1 MSDIGDQEPGPND
14 IDVVVVGSGMAGMAA
29 ALEAAAAGASVLL
42 VEGAPILGGS
52 SRLSN
57 GIMMAAGTSLQR
69 ASGLEDSPDELFQDY
84 LLANQWNVVPS
95 LVRRLVDELPDTFEW
110 IQDLGVLFAPDLIP
124 AGEERVPRGHAV
136 VGQGQGIVDV
146 LSRHVTRNPNIDIAL
161 GQRVDRLLVED
172 GTVVGVA
179 SGDDVIRA
187 GAVVLA
193 TGGFGGNPELWDR
206 YLPLAA
212 ANDAA
217 WYIAGEVPDAGDI
230 FKLVEPVN
238 AYIDGVD
245 RGGWVLCADFN
256 RDPQAYLPGWLVLVN
271 RSGRRFMDE
280 MAPYSV
286 VDPIVR
292 GQGNRVFAVFDHAA
306 KTSATADSIKAAT
319 KVNLEGVVRSHWL
332 EEVLDEQIEAGK
344 VKVGATLEDLAE
356 KLGIEPENLTG
367 TIERYNDDTRRGHDS
382 LFLKDGAHMVP
393 VAQAPFYGCELRL
406 SLIALTACG
415 PAIDPDAR
423 VLDNGQAHVRGLFAA
438 GECTGGTIGSLYLG
452 SGNSIAN
459 CLVYGRIAGRNAA
472 GLARGAADAT
482 AASTD
487 SDAAQAPVPA

>member
-1 MSDIGDQEPGPND
+1 MGELGND
-14 IDVVVVGSGMAGMAA
+14 VKAAKDVDVVVVGSGMAGMAA
-29 ALEAAAAGASVLL
+29 ALEAAGAGADVLL
-42 VEGAPILGGS
+42 VDGAGILGGS

-69 ASGLEDSPDELFQDY
+69 ASGLNDNPDELFQDY
-84 LLANQWNVVPS
+84 MLANQWNVVPS

-110 IQDLGVLFAPDLIP
+110 IQGLGVKFADELIP

-146 LSRHVTRNPNIDIAL
+146 LSSHVNRNPNIDVAL

-179 SGDDVIRA
+179 VGDDVVRA
-187 GAVVLA
+187 GAVLLA
-193 TGGFGGNPELWDR
+193 TGGFAGNPELHGK

-217 WYIAGEVPDAGDI
+217 WYIGGEVPTAGDI
-230 FKLVEPVN
+230 FRLVEPVN

-256 RDPQAYLPGWLVLVN
+256 HDPQAYLPGWLVLVN

-292 GQGNRVFAVFDHAA
+292 AQGNRVFAVFDHAA
-306 KTSATADSIKAAT
+306 KTRANADSIMAAT
-319 KVNLEGVVRSHWL
+319 KVNLEGVLRSHWL
-332 EEVLDEQIEAGK
+332 EEVLDEQVETGK
-344 VKVGATLEDLAE
+344 VKVGATLEELAE
-356 KLGIEPENLTG
+356 KLGIESGNLTG
-367 TIERYNDDTRRGHDS
+367 TIERYNQDARNGHDS
-382 LFLKDGAHMVP
+382 IFLKEGSYMVP
-393 VAQAPFYGCELRL
+393 IEQGPFYGCELRL

-415 PAIDPDAR
+415 PAIDSESR
-423 VLDNGQAHVRGLFAA
+423 VLDNGQNPVPGLFAA
-438 GECTGGTIGSLYLG
+438 GECTGGTIGSLYVG
-452 SGNSIAN
+452 SGNSISN

-472 GLARGAADAT
+472 ALAAGPV
-482 AASTD
+482 ASL
-487 SDAAQAPVPA
+487 SNSPHA